1 MSIEKDYLEEDEL
14 VDNKKFCCV
23 SVVSPDT
30 KPQCNTMC
38 LMIRGGYSTIEE
50 ATHRTSCLEKNGNKY
65 PIWIGPIGFWVPL
78 NFNKNITQNQEEQL
92 SILNLQMKQL
102 IENKITND
110 DEFVNRKSKM
120 KQNID
125 EENKKIELQN
135 EQLNTV
141 SVLELS
147 PDEENDQQINLNSTK
162 VNSSNQLSDYK
173 PEFEPEDISTDNISN
188 KLNDV
193 QFIDIKSDDN
203 HRETLFHDDILV
215 DQRFCCISF
224 ISPTNDSEVYGLKIR
239 AIFENIDDANEY
251 CKKTHVIDIYT
262 HIYVAE
268 VGKWLEWEPDAFK
281 IDHQVYPDEGLNEII
296 QGKKKV
302 TQDTIAFKKEL
313 EKQDLEQELKS
324 LKNNED
330 EDGLDLIEN
339 ADKSEENQKEII
351 NTIFE

>member
-50 ATHRTSCLEKNGNKY
+50 AKHRTSCLEKNGNKY

-78 NFNKNITQNQEEQL
+78 NFNKNIKQEEQL

-110 DEFVNRKSKM
+110 DEFVNRKSQM

-135 EQLNTV
+135 E
-141 SVLELS
+141 LELS
-147 PDEENDQQINLNSTK
+147 SNDDQQVNLNSTD
-162 VNSSNQLSDYK
+162 VNPSSDYK

-188 KLNDV
+188 KLNNSDLNDV
-193 QFIDIKSDDN
+193 QFIDIKSDDDN
-203 HRETLFHDDILV
+203 RETLFHDDVLV

-239 AIFENIDDANEY
+239 AIFENIEDANEY

-281 IDHQVYPDEGLNEII
+281 IDNQVYPDEGLNDII

-302 TQDTIAFKKEL
+302 SQDTIAFKKEL

-330 EDGLDLIEN
+330 GLDLIEN
-339 ADKSEENQKEII
+339 ASKSEENKKEII
-351 NTIFE
+351 NTMFD